1 MNDSSKAMRDA
12 RSSRMVQRYRDEVPI
27 GNARLFNEDF
37 WENVFN
43 HAVKPAHLKQ
53 VREFL
58 DGIEND
64 GMYVFPSVLYNAKKA
79 RAYVAATEKKMAEA
93 KMFRRRK

>member
-1 MNDSSKAMRDA
+1 
-12 RSSRMVQRYRDEVPI
+12 
-27 GNARLFNEDF
+27 
-37 WENVFN
+37 
-43 HAVKPAHLKQ
+43 

-58 DGIEND
+58 DGIENE

-93 KMFRRRK
+93 KMFGRRK